1 MKKAILIVL
10 LILAT
15 SLITGCNKTHE
26 DTELVNEVEVN
37 EVEVGKGVKIEYAR
51 KYVIL

>member
-26 DTELVNEVEVN
+26 DTELVNEVEV
-37 EVEVGKGVKIEYAR
+37 GKGVKIEYAR